1 MTDKGLLEEIKM
13 YNPDKACDEMIEALN
28 RICHEKKI
36 SWNTLAKE
44 AGLSS
49 STISYLMRGKSRP
62 QVYTMLMLCNVLGV
76 RFSELFEESD
86 VVNECENE
94 ENLLEVYR
102 GLTDEKREML
112 RTYIDMLSKYQV

>member
-1 MTDKGLLEEIKM
+1 M
-13 YNPDKACDEMIEALN
+13 YNPDEACDEMINTLN
-28 RICHEKKI
+28 RICREKKI

-44 AGLSS
+44 AGISS

-76 RFSELFEESD
+76 KFSELFDENCVEAD
-86 VVNECENE
+86 EGNKNE
-94 ENLLEVYR
+94 EKLIEIYR

-112 RTYIDMLSKYQV
+112 RTYIDMLSKYEV

>member
-1 MTDKGLLEEIKM
+1 MMDKDLLEEIKM

-44 AGLSS
+44 SGLSS

-62 QVYTMLMLCNVLGV
+62 QVYTILMLCNVLGV

-86 VVNECENE
+86 AVNECENE
-94 ENLLEVYR
+94 EKLLEVYR

>member
-1 MTDKGLLEEIKM
+1 MTDKDLLEEIKM

-76 RFSELFEESD
+76 RFSELFEEYD

-94 ENLLEVYR
+94 EKLLEVYR

>member
-1 MTDKGLLEEIKM
+1 MMDKDLLEEIKM

-44 AGLSS
+44 SGLSS
-49 STISYLMRGKSRP
+49 STMSYLMRGKSRP
-62 QVYTMLMLCNVLGV
+62 QVYTILMLCNVLGV

-86 VVNECENE
+86 AVNECENE
-94 ENLLEVYR
+94 EKLLEVYR

>member
-1 MTDKGLLEEIKM
+1 M

-94 ENLLEVYR
+94 EKLLEVYR

>member
-1 MTDKGLLEEIKM
+1 M
-13 YNPDKACDEMIEALN
+13 YNPEQACDQMIEVLN
-28 RICHEKKI
+28 RICQEKNI

-76 RFSELFEESD
+76 KFSDLFEEIEAADESK
-86 VVNECENE
+86 NE
-94 ENLLEVYR
+94 EKLIMLYR

-112 RTYIDMLSKYQV
+112 RTYIDMLSKYQM